1 MKRVPEAREQAWE
14 ARGIM
19 RQKPEEV
26 EKEEL
31 NVENDEEKDVI
42 QENVKVERETE
53 VVKENVENEEK
64 RERKKTYK
72 YIIYSKFI

>member
-1 MKRVPEAREQAWE
+1 
-14 ARGIM
+14 
-19 RQKPEEV
+19 
-26 EKEEL
+26 
-31 NVENDEEKDVI
+31 EKDVI

>member
-1 MKRVPEAREQAWE
+1 MKRVPEARKQAGE
-14 ARGIM
+14 ERGIM
-19 RQKPEEV
+19 RQEPEGV